1 MTLKWSHSEKD
12 YMSTSFLGWI
22 VCHEKKKLEFLDT
35 IICFSNWD
43 NFKLWEFQMAWNN
56 YLWFTISNFSNFLV
70 PALAGV
76 GAAAGSAAVGAPSS
90 KVIDAHLAVQA
101 TIR

>member
-1 MTLKWSHSEKD
+1 MRILKGLKQLSMIYHLKFFYS
-12 YMSTSFLGWI
+12 
-22 VCHEKKKLEFLDT
+22 
-35 IICFSNWD
+35 
-43 NFKLWEFQMAWNN
+43 
-56 YLWFTISNFSNFLV
+56 FLV

>member
-1 MTLKWSHSEKD
+1 
-12 YMSTSFLGWI
+12 MS
-22 VCHEKKKLEFLDT
+22 CHEKKAGISRYILSSASQTETTLNYENSKGPET
-35 IICFSNWD
+35 IIYDLPFLI
-43 NFKLWEFQMAWNN
+43 FPF
-56 YLWFTISNFSNFLV
+56 FLV

>member
-1 MTLKWSHSEKD
+1 MKILK
-12 YMSTSFLGWI
+12 GQ
-22 VCHEKKKLEFLDT
+22 KK
-35 IICFSNWD
+35 IICDLPFLI
-43 NFKLWEFQMAWNN
+43 FL
-56 YLWFTISNFSNFLV
+56 IFLV

>member
-1 MTLKWSHSEKD
+1 MPASQTETTLNYENSKGPE
-12 YMSTSFLGWI
+12 
-22 VCHEKKKLEFLDT
+22 T
-35 IICFSNWD
+35 IIYDLQFK
-43 NFKLWEFQMAWNN
+43 NFLF
-56 YLWFTISNFSNFLV
+56 FLV

>member
-1 MTLKWSHSEKD
+1 MFHV
-12 YMSTSFLGWI
+12 SFLI
-22 VCHEKKKLEFLDT
+22 FL
-35 IICFSNWD
+35 F
-43 NFKLWEFQMAWNN
+43 
-56 YLWFTISNFSNFLV
+56 FLV